1 VSDSPDDL
9 AQNRFSIAGICAGA
23 SLTIAKGNPIL
34 TRMEA
39 VRKLND
45 DVRRRQI
52 WTDDGIRLSLRYYGD
67 DRAPVILMA
76 HGFGQ
81 TQFAWEDTG
90 RRLAAAGWQA
100 VSYDARGHGES
111 DRAPSG
117 EYDFEQFI
125 EDFRRVCD
133 SLPQTPVVIGASM
146 GGLGALL
153 AHSEKPKVALDSLV
167 LVDITPRWDER
178 GVSAILAFMRQNP
191 DGFATLE
198 EASES
203 IRSFLPHRRKNDGT
217 KTNLSGS
224 LKRNLRQADNG
235 RWYWHWDPAML
246 ALAEKSSN
254 LQSRLQSAS
263 RRLKLPT
270 LLVTG
275 GKSELIGGEHAEEF
289 LKLAPHAEH
298 IEVENAAHMVAGD
311 SNDQFLSAIMPF
323 IRQRAKPGENKS

>member
-1 VSDSPDDL
+1 
-9 AQNRFSIAGICAGA
+9 
-23 SLTIAKGNPIL
+23 
-34 TRMEA
+34 MEA
-39 VRKLND
+39 VRKLHD
-45 DVRRRQI
+45 DIRRRQI

-67 DRAPVILMA
+67 DRAPCVLMA

-81 TQFAWEDTG
+81 TQYAWEQTG

-133 SLPQTPVVIGASM
+133 SLPNVPVVIGASM
-146 GGLGALL
+146 GGLTALL
-153 AHSEKPKVALDSLV
+153 AHSEKPKVDLKAVV
-167 LVDITPRWDER
+167 LVDIAPRWDER
-178 GVSAILAFMRQNP
+178 GVAAMLAFMRQNP
-191 DGFATLE
+191 NGFASLE
-198 EASES
+198 EAAEA
-203 IRSFLPHRRKNDGT
+203 IRAFLPHRRR
-217 KTNLSGS
+217 SGS
-224 LKRNLRQADNG
+224 QTSLNRNLRQAADG

-270 LLVTG
+270 LLVSG
-275 GKSELIGGEHAEEF
+275 GQSELIGAEHAEEF

-298 IEVENAAHMVAGD
+298 VEVADAAHMVAGD
-311 SNDQFLSAIMPF
+311 ANDHFLSAIAPF
-323 IRQRAKPGENKS
+323 LKRQASQGAKKS

>member
-1 VSDSPDDL
+1 M
-9 AQNRFSIAGICAGA
+9 
-23 SLTIAKGNPIL
+23 TIAKGNPIL
-34 TRMEA
+34 LRMEA

-81 TQFAWEDTG
+81 TQFAWENTG

-125 EDFRRVCD
+125 EDFRRVCA
-133 SLPQTPVVIGASM
+133 SLPHPPLVIGASM

-153 AHSEKPKVALDSLV
+153 AHSEKPKVELDSLV

-178 GVSAILAFMRQNP
+178 GVNAILAFMRQNP
-191 DGFATLE
+191 NGFDSLE
-198 EASES
+198 AAAES
-203 IRSFLPHRRKNDGT
+203 VRSYLPHRRRNSNPPA
-217 KTNLSGS
+217 NLN
-224 LKRNLRQADNG
+224 RNLRQASDG

-275 GKSELIGGEHAEEF
+275 GQSELIGGEHAEEF

-298 IEVENAAHMVAGD
+298 TEVNDASHMVAGD
-311 SNDQFLSAIMPF
+311 ANDRFLSAIMPF
-323 IRQRAKPGENKS
+323 LKRRAKHGEQKS